1 MQSPTSMQDFITIM
15 RLRFVPFMAVFFVSV
30 FFTYLVLY
38 IVDFYPEPV
47 EASDEEVPTSLMGAV
62 EPVSVIEAP
71 VEPEEEV
78 KPLTA
83 VMSPEAALPISIS
96 FDELDKTVTVLNP
109 TSNDIAVLDEALL
122 SGVVRHPQSAD
133 FSTPGNIFIL
143 GHSSYLPNVLNRN
156 FQAFNGIQDLK
167 WGDTVRLQSSEA
179 EYVYRV
185 DRVYKASA
193 TEVVV
198 PTDITEAKLTLAT
211 CNSFG
216 SIDDRYILEATLVS
230 TVALAG

>member
-1 MQSPTSMQDFITIM
+1 MQTPTSFADLYELV
-15 RLRFVPFMAVFFVSV
+15 RLRLVPFLAVFFACV
-30 FFTYLVLY
+30 FFTYLVLF

-47 EASDEEVPTSLMGAV
+47 TPETTSTETTAVVEAEEMVAAEPIVEEVV
-62 EPVSVIEAP
+62 AP
-71 VEPEEEV
+71 VV
-78 KPLTA
+78 TAAASQPL
-83 VMSPEAALPISIS
+83 EII
-96 FDELDKTVTVLNP
+96 FDDLNGKKVTVLNP
-109 TSNDIAVLDEALL
+109 QTSDIPTLDAALL

-133 FSTPGNIFIL
+133 FSKPGNIFIL
-143 GHSSYLPNVLNRN
+143 GHSSYLPNVLNKN
-156 FQAFNGIQDLK
+156 FQAFNGIQELT
-167 WGDTVRLQSSEA
+167 WGDTIRLRSSDA

-216 SIDDRYILEATLVS
+216 SKDDRYMVEATLVN
-230 TVALAG
+230 TVALAR

>member
-1 MQSPTSMQDFITIM
+1 
-15 RLRFVPFMAVFFVSV
+15 MAVFFASV

-47 EASDEEVPTSLMGAV
+47 EAESGEEVA
-62 EPVSVIEAP
+62 A
-71 VEPEEEV
+71 EEV
-78 KPLTA
+78 AVVAPAEAEVEVVKPVVALSA
-83 VMSPEAALPISIS
+83 EAALPVSIT
-96 FDELDKTVTVLNP
+96 FDRLDKTVTVLNP
-109 TSNDIAVLDEALL
+109 TSNDYDVLDEALL
-122 SGVVRHPQSAD
+122 RGVVRHPQSAD
-133 FSTPGNIFIL
+133 FSEPGNIFIL
-143 GHSSYLPNVLNRN
+143 GHSSYLPNVLNKN

-167 WGDTVRLQSSEA
+167 WGDTIRVRSSEA

-185 DRVYKASA
+185 DRVYMASA

-216 SIDDRYILEATLVS
+216 SRDDRHMVEASLVE
-230 TVALAG
+230 TIALAG